1 MNTTTCTITKGYDGW
16 MVVVGK
22 GDKDDTLQL
31 KMRNVSKTT
40 KQEYSVE
47 SVKGTFAK
55 ISDAKKAIITAY
67 DNGEI

>member
-31 KMRNVSKTT
+31 KMRNVSKTS
-40 KQEYSVE
+40 KPEYSVE
-47 SVKGTFAK
+47 SVEGTFAK
-55 ISDAKKAIITAY
+55 ISDAKKEIVTAY
-67 DNGEI
+67 DNGDI